1 MVVGKVFVWLG
12 LGDMLIMFLLYGY
25 LFSLFDFWVV
35 ILYLIGQVWVM
46 MDFLGF
52 GLFDKLCLYWYSLL
66 EQVYLVEMVVVY
78 IVIGVVVVL
87 VYDMGMLVIIEL
99 LVCDLDGWLLFDF

>member
-1 MVVGKVFVWLG
+1 M
-12 LGDMLIMFLLYGY
+12 
-25 LFSLFDFWVV
+25 
-35 ILYLIGQVWVM
+35 
-46 MDFLGF
+46 
-52 GLFDKLCLYWYSLL
+52 
-66 EQVYLVEMVVVY
+66 EMVVVY